1 MVLGEFQALRAVLPL
16 LIPMLVRWT
25 DGNIVALRYPSSD
38 IGRVSKIERP
48 GVLLNV
54 DNNKINKY
62 HLLHPVSLQTDVFFQ
77 IQDV

>member
-1 MVLGEFQALRAVLPL
+1 MATFKSVDILAQPDSARIHIAQAATTQ
-16 LIPMLVRWT
+16 T
-25 DGNIVALRYPSSD
+25 DSGSD

>member
-16 LIPMLVRWT
+16 L
-25 DGNIVALRYPSSD
+25 
-38 IGRVSKIERP
+38 IERP

>member
-1 MVLGEFQALRAVLPL
+1 MATFKS
-16 LIPMLVRWT
+16 
-25 DGNIVALRYPSSD
+25 YPSSD

>member
-25 DGNIVALRYPSSD
+25 DGN
-38 IGRVSKIERP
+38 IERP

>member
-16 LIPMLVRWT
+16 L
-25 DGNIVALRYPSSD
+25 SSD

>member
-1 MVLGEFQALRAVLPL
+1 MTTILSQVSVLGY
-16 LIPMLVRWT
+16 
-25 DGNIVALRYPSSD
+25 VALRYPSSD